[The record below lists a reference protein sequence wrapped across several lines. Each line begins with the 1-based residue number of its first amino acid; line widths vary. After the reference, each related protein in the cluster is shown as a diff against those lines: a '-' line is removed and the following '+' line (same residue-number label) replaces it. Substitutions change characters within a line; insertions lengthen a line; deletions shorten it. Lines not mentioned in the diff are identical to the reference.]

1 MLSPGI
7 SVKRRHGGA
16 GFALRC
22 GCKDAK
28 SVSVSTSPSPSG
40 AGTST
45 TTETRGGA
53 GRTNPS
59 ASTTT
64 TDTLTSSLTSASSSS
79 FVWEDAVAELDCSDD
94 YGRDSSAAAQSFSG
108 LLRELNELE
117 QSVASWGQQK
127 SHRNKKLSTPPQQED
142 RDEKRLSTPTQEGRV
157 DKKLSTPPREHKKLS
172 APMQEDHV
180 DKELPTPPRE
190 HRKVTP
196 MKSGDHLTL
205 TKGAKAGY
213 RAGDRLEAAG
223 HAGLAEAGL
232 DGSVAVVKQSDDPLG
247 DFRRS
252 MVQMIVENGMV
263 AGEELREMLRRFL
276 SLNAPH
282 HHDVILRAFAEIW
295 AAVFEDEDEDEDSWR
310 DEPDAPATAVP
321 AHKRTTRR
329 EPSPSSRPPTM
340 PRTPPR
346 HHHSPSAWRV

>member
-28 SVSVSTSPSPSG
+28 SVSVSTSSPSPSG

-59 ASTTT
+59 AASTTT

-94 YGRDSSAAAQSFSG
+94 DGRDSSAAAQSFSG

-127 SHRNKKLSTPPQQED
+127 SHRDKKLSAPPQQED
-142 RDEKRLSTPTQEGRV
+142 RVEKRLLTPTQEGRV
-157 DKKLSTPPREHKKLS
+157 DKKLSTPPREHKRLS

-180 DKELPTPPRE
+180 DKEPPRE
-190 HRKVTP
+190 HRKVTT
-196 MKSGDHLTL
+196 MKSGGHLTL
-205 TKGAKAGY
+205 TKGGKAGY
-213 RAGDRLEAAG
+213 RATSDRSEAAG

-295 AAVFEDEDEDEDSWR
+295 AAVFEDDEDSWR
-310 DEPDAPATAVP
+310 DEPDVPATAVP